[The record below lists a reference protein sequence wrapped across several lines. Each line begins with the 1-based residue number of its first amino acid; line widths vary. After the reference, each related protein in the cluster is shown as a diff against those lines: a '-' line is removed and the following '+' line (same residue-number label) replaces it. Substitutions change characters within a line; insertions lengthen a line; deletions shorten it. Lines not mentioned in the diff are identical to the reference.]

1 MMPQKLRILS
11 NSAKFSTGQPLRAA
25 YNFSVTVAHTSST
38 YRLEA
43 VASLKFLATENMP
56 RNAVKLRIVDCAEG
70 GSRGNATGY
79 CQQTV

>member
-1 MMPQKLRILS
+1 
-11 NSAKFSTGQPLRAA
+11 
-25 YNFSVTVAHTSST
+25 
-38 YRLEA
+38 